1 MPDHSGRFSIVGGG
15 VGGLVVA
22 RRLAASGAEVT
33 VFEASDR
40 LGGTVARHEVAGI
53 GLDAA
58 AESFAVRGGVVA
70 ALLEELGLQDDIVA
84 PAPGP
89 AWLQPMSGDPL
100 PLPATALLGIPAD
113 PLADDV
119 VRVVGGT
126 AAARA
131 VELDARAVEGVPGT
145 LGALVRARYGDA
157 VLDRLVA
164 PVVHG
169 VHSQHPDELP
179 VARAH
184 PGLADAVREAGS
196 LGAAVARLRA
206 AAPPGAAV
214 AGIRGGL
221 HRIVP
226 ALADDLARRGG
237 DVRFNAHIDDLSR
250 LDGTVV
256 VAAPG
261 VAAPAPPGRRID
273 LITLVV
279 EQDELDAAP
288 RGTGLLVAAGA
299 PLGARALTHAT
310 AKWEWLRQAAGGRHV
325 IRLSYDRTPSDPVA
339 AARAD
344 AETLLGVRL
353 PTVVGAAHVWWMRP
367 GAASIPPPGVTLVG
381 ETVAGSGLAGIVAHA
396 ERTASDLLRPHLV
409 VERAERDETQ

>member
-1 MPDHSGRFSIVGGG
+1 MADFSVVGGG
-15 VGGLVVA
+15 VAGLVVA
-22 RRLAASGAEVT
+22 RRLAASGAAVT
-33 VFEASDR
+33 VFEASDH
-40 LGGTVARHEVAGI
+40 LGGTVARHEVGGLA
-53 GLDAA
+53 LDAG
-58 AESFAVRGGVVA
+58 AESFAVRGGAVE
-70 ALLEELGLQDDIVA
+70 ALLVELDLAGDIVA
-84 PAPGP
+84 PTPGP
-89 AWLQPMSGDPL
+89 AWLQPVTGDAV

-119 VRVVGGT
+119 VRVVGL
-126 AAARA
+126 AAAERA
-131 VELDARAVEGVPGT
+131 VALDARPVGEVPAMLGPLVRER
-145 LGALVRARYGDA
+145 LGAE

-169 VHSQHPDELP
+169 VHSQHPDHLP

-184 PGLADAVREAGS
+184 PGLADAVASAGS
-196 LGAAVARLRA
+196 LSGAVARLRA

-214 AGIRGGL
+214 AGIRGGINRL
-221 HRIVP
+221 VP

-237 DVRFNAHIDDLSR
+237 DIRLGTRVGDLGA

-261 VAAPAPPGRRID
+261 VATPAAPGRRID
-273 LITLVV
+273 LVTLAV

-299 PLGARALTHAT
+299 PVGARALTHAT
-310 AKWEWLRQAAGGRHV
+310 AKWEWLREAAAGRHV
-325 IRLSYDRTPSDPVA
+325 VRLSYDETPADPVA

-353 PTVVGAAHVWWMRP
+353 PVVVDAAQVFWVRP
-367 GAASIPPPGVTLVG
+367 AAASVVPSGVTVVG

-396 ERTASDLLRPHLV
+396 ERTAADLLAR
-409 VERAERDETQ
+409 

>member
-1 MPDHSGRFSIVGGG
+1 MPDPSDRYSVVGGG

-22 RRLAASGAEVT
+22 RRLAAAGARVT
-33 VFEASDR
+33 VFEASDH

-70 ALLEELGLQDDIVA
+70 ALLAELGLQDDIVA

-89 AWLQPMSGDPL
+89 AWLQPVVGDAV

-119 VRVVGGT
+119 VRVVGRE
-126 AAARA
+126 AAVRA
-131 VELDARAVEGVPGT
+131 VELDARPVGAVPDT
-145 LGALVRARYGDA
+145 LGALVRERHGAG

-169 VHSQHPDELP
+169 VHSQHPDEVP

-184 PGLADAVREAGS
+184 PGLADAVSAAGS
-196 LGAAVARLRA
+196 LGGAVARLRA

-214 AGIRGGL
+214 AGIRGGT

-226 ALADDLARRGG
+226 ALTDDLGRRGG
-237 DVRFNAHIDDLSR
+237 DVRLNSRVDDLSR
-250 LDGTVV
+250 LGGTVI

-261 VAAPAPPGRRID
+261 IATAGAPGRRID
-273 LITLVV
+273 LVTLVV

-299 PLGARALTHAT
+299 PVGARALTHAT
-310 AKWEWLRQAAGGRHV
+310 AKWAWLREAAAGRHV
-325 IRLSYDRTPSDPVA
+325 LRLSYDQTPADPVA

-344 AETLLGVRL
+344 AEKLLGVALPRL
-353 PTVVGAAHVWWMRP
+353 VDAAHVSWMRP
-367 GAASIPPPGVTLVG
+367 GAASASPPGVTLVG

-396 ERTASDLLRPHLV
+396 ERTAAELLAR
-409 VERAERDETQ
+409 

>member
-1 MPDHSGRFSIVGGG
+1 MADFSVVGGG
-15 VGGLVVA
+15 VAGLVVA
-22 RRLAASGAEVT
+22 RRLAASGASVT
-33 VFEASDR
+33 VWEASDH
-40 LGGTVARHEVAGI
+40 LGGTVARHEVGGLA
-53 GLDAA
+53 LDAG
-58 AESFAVRGGVVA
+58 AESFAVRGGA
-70 ALLEELGLQDDIVA
+70 IQALLVDLGLAGDIVA

-89 AWLQPMSGDPL
+89 AWLQPATGDAV

-119 VRVVGGT
+119 VRVVGL
-126 AAARA
+126 AAAEQA
-131 VELDARAVEGVPGT
+131 VALDARPVGEVPAMLGPLVRER
-145 LGALVRARYGDA
+145 LGAE

-169 VHSQHPDELP
+169 VHSQHPDQLP

-184 PGLADAVREAGS
+184 PGLADAVANAGS
-196 LGAAVARLRA
+196 LGGAVARLRA

-214 AGIRGGL
+214 AGIRGGINRL
-221 HRIVP
+221 VP

-237 DVRFNAHIDDLSR
+237 DIRLGTRVGDLGA

-261 VAAPAPPGRRID
+261 VAAPAAPGRRID
-273 LITLVV
+273 LVTLVV

-299 PLGARALTHAT
+299 PVGARALTHAT
-310 AKWEWLRQAAGGRHV
+310 AKWEWLREAAAGRHV
-325 IRLSYDRTPSDPVA
+325 VRLSYDETPADPVA
-339 AARAD
+339 AAVAD

-353 PTVVGAAHVWWMRP
+353 PVLVDAAQVFWVRP
-367 GAASIPPPGVTLVG
+367 AAASTVPSGLTVVG

-396 ERTASDLLRPHLV
+396 ERTATELLAR
-409 VERAERDETQ
+409 